1 MRSALHPVAPE
12 TGMPADVRLVRVDLD
27 FALALGDPLFEVL
40 SMDERA
46 TAAAFRQPPDAIRSA
61 ATRAALRQVLAAELG
76 QSAQSLAF
84 IRSDR
89 GRPALA
95 GAGRPSLDFNVSHS
109 GNHALIAWSRRRRV
123 GVDIEILRPDWDWR
137 PLGRMV
143 LGFEDARRIDA
154 TADVSQRTALFYAV
168 WTAKEALLK
177 AEGRGIAAGL
187 DGLLGPVRRSS
198 SPAGRWRGADRRE
211 PVGLRGRLAVG
222 HCRAMRP
229 AWPGG
234 PHTG

>member
-1 MRSALHPVAPE
+1 
-12 TGMPADVRLVRVDLD
+12 MPADVRLVRVDLD
-27 FALALGDPLFEVL
+27 VTLALGDPLFEVL

-46 TAAAFRQPPDAIRSA
+46 TAASFRQPPDAIRSA
-61 ATRAALRQVLAAELG
+61 ATRAALREVLAAELG

-84 IRSDR
+84 TRSDR

-95 GAGRPSLDFNVSHS
+95 GAGRPLLDFNVSHS

-187 DGLLGPVRRSS
+187 DAFSVLSDDPRGPRVGGAGPIAASLSDYEAAWLSGIAGHAACLAWGL
-198 SPAGRWRGADRRE
+198 ATD
-211 PVGLRGRLAVG
+211 
-222 HCRAMRP
+222 
-229 AWPGG
+229 
-234 PHTG
+234 